1 MDTGN
6 SIDTISAFSSGGSM
20 GDSDNTVSMEQLLSQ
35 QLHGLID
42 LTTLL
47 TRRLLQLEQKVQ
59 QFEADPQQNDRSER
73 AATEALLEQGDL
85 QMQEMMS
92 LLAVAPSA
100 STPELTVIDGLRDQK
115 DGDTGEALSQDA
127 LDDDVCSGSNDAT
140 DDDGAVAESM
150 DDQDSDELQAEP
162 GTFDDGGF
170 IDERHGEPASDE
182 GFGDDDSQMPLLSA

>member
-1 MDTGN
+1 MLSKTDYITYLKHPAWLWLRKHN
-6 SIDTISAFSSGGSM
+6 PDFLPAPDDNAQAIIDEGREFEKRA
-20 GDSDNTVSMEQLLSQ
+20 EQ
-35 QLHGLID
+35 I
-42 LTTLL
+42 
-47 TRRLLQLEQKVQ
+47 
-59 QFEADPQQNDRSER
+59 FPEAIHLDRSNYADIREW
-73 AATEALLEQGDL
+73 ANDTKALLEQGDL

-127 LDDDVCSGSNDAT
+127 LDDDVCSGSDDAT

>member
-20 GDSDNTVSMEQLLSQ
+20 GDSANTVSMEQLLSQ

-59 QFEADPQQNDRSER
+59 QLEADPQHDDGAER
-73 AATEALLEQGDL
+73 AVTEALLEQGDL
-85 QMQEMMS
+85 QMQELQS
-92 LLAVAPSA
+92 LLAVVPSA
-100 STPELTVIDGLRDQK
+100 STPELTVIDGLRDQE
-115 DGDTGEALSQDA
+115 DGEAAEALSQDA
-127 LDDDVCSGSNDAT
+127 LDDGACSGSDDPT
-140 DDDGAVAESM
+140 DEDGAVAESM
-150 DDQDSDELQAEP
+150 DDQGSEELQAEP
-162 GTFDDGGF
+162 ETFDDGGF

-182 GFGDDDSQMPLLSA
+182 GFEDDDSQMPLLSA

>member
-85 QMQEMMS
+85 QMQQMMS

-127 LDDDVCSGSNDAT
+127 LDDDVCSGSDDAT

>member
-1 MDTGN
+1 
-6 SIDTISAFSSGGSM
+6 M

>member
-1 MDTGN
+1 
-6 SIDTISAFSSGGSM
+6 M

-100 STPELTVIDGLRDQK
+100 STPELTVIDGLRDHK
-115 DGDTGEALSQDA
+115 DGDTGEALSQD
-127 LDDDVCSGSNDAT
+127 
-140 DDDGAVAESM
+140 
-150 DDQDSDELQAEP
+150 ELWPLGPPQ
-162 GTFDDGGF
+162 
-170 IDERHGEPASDE
+170 ER
-182 GFGDDDSQMPLLSA
+182 